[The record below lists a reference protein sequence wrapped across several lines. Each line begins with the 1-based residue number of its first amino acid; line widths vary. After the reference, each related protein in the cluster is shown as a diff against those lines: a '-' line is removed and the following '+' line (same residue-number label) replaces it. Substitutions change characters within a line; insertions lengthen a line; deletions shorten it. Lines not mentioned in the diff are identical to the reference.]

1 MRRIDT
7 GGAVILLF
15 CMVLLGGC
23 AAGNETAAESAA
35 PQISLPSQSEE
46 AEITPPDTEDII
58 YEYITEELC
67 AERGGQLILCWN
79 IWSPIGT
86 NRRFP

>member
-46 AEITPPDTEDII
+46 AE
-58 YEYITEELC
+58 YES
-67 AERGGQLILCWN
+67 AEGGQIKVTAD
-79 IWSPIGT
+79 SE
-86 NRRFP
+86 